1 MNSEKQ
7 KQKNGKES
15 VFVFDVDERYYQLTS
30 GSRKENFDNFI
41 SRFAPK
47 SENSCKYNALSEVR
61 LMSPQETEDV
71 KLIADIICSVLDV
84 KGNNK
89 HLNES
94 VSDFIFAVIFYVLY
108 RNFLQSPKFVC
119 KNGIRKSLSNA
130 NINDVRNFIVNLK
143 QKKNIQEELKKMV
156 QNENFI
162 EKYAVDE
169 ETKAYVRKKLL
180 ELYGDTDKENIENGN
195 HPKFVLEFMKSSL
208 LPKETFDEILK
219 KAEFFL
225 SYLDEPKISNNI

>member
-47 SENSCKYNALSEVR
+47 SENSCKYNALSEAR

-71 KLIADIICSVLDV
+71 KLIVDIICSVLDV

-94 VSDFIFAVIFYVLY
+94 VSDFIFAVTFYVLY
-108 RNFLQSPKFVC
+108 RNFLQRPRYIYKD
-119 KNGIRKSLSNA
+119 GIKKPVSDA

-143 QKKNIQEELKKMV
+143 QKQNIQEELKKMV

-162 EKYAVDE
+162 KKYAVDE
-169 ETKAYVRKKLL
+169 ETKTYVRKKLL
-180 ELYGDTDKENIENGN
+180 ELYGDTDKESIENGN
-195 HPKFVLEFMKSSL
+195 HPKFMLEFMKSSL

-219 KAEFFL
+219 KAELLLFYF
-225 SYLDEPKISNNI
+225 DEP

>member
-7 KQKNGKES
+7 KQKNGKET

-71 KLIADIICSVLDV
+71 KLIADIICGVADA
-84 KGNNK
+84 KGDNK
-89 HLNES
+89 YWVES
-94 VSDFIFAVIFYVLY
+94 VSGLIAAIAFYVLY

-119 KNGIRKSLSNA
+119 KNRIRKFVPNA
-130 NINDVRNFIVNLK
+130 NMYDVRNFIVDLK
-143 QKKNIQEELKKMV
+143 QKGNVQKELKKIV

-162 EKYAVDE
+162 EKYAVGE
-169 ETKAYVRKKLL
+169 ETKTYVRKKLL
-180 ELYGDTDKENIENGN
+180 ELYGDIDKESIKNGN
-195 HPKFVLEFMKSSL
+195 HPKFTYGFLKNSL
-208 LPKETFDEILK
+208 LPKETFDKILK
-219 KAEFFL
+219 RAEMFL
-225 SYLDEPKISNNI
+225 SIFDEP

>member
-1 MNSEKQ
+1 MNLEKQ

-47 SENSCKYNALSEVR
+47 FENSCKYNALSEVR

-71 KLIADIICSVLDV
+71 KLIANIICSVLDV

-119 KNGIRKSLSNA
+119 KNRIRKFVPNA
-130 NINDVRNFIVNLK
+130 NMYDVRNFIADLK
-143 QKKNIQEELKKMV
+143 QKGNVQKELKKIV

-169 ETKAYVRKKLL
+169 ETKTYVRKKLL
-180 ELYGDTDKENIENGN
+180 ELYGDIDKESIKNGN
-195 HPKFVLEFMKSSL
+195 HPKFTYGFLKNSL
-208 LPKETFDEILK
+208 LSKETFDKILK
-219 KAEFFL
+219 RAEMFL
-225 SYLDEPKISNNI
+225 SIFDESTVSNNI

>member
-1 MNSEKQ
+1 MNSERQ

-15 VFVFDVDERYYQLTS
+15 VFDVDERYYQLTS
-30 GSRKENFDNFI
+30 GARKEKFDNLI
-41 SRFAPK
+41 LRFAPK

-61 LMSPQETEDV
+61 LMFPEETEDV
-71 KLIADIICSVLDV
+71 KVIVNIICGVSDI

-94 VSDFIFAVIFYVLY
+94 IDFIFAVIFYVLY
-108 RNFLQSPKFVC
+108 RNFLRSPKFIC
-119 KNGIRKSLSNA
+119 KNGIKKPVSDA

-143 QKKNIQEELKKMV
+143 QKQNMQEELKKMV

-162 EKYAVDE
+162 EKYAIDE
-169 ETKAYVRKKLL
+169 ETKTYVRKKLL
-180 ELYGDTDKENIENGN
+180 ELYGDTDKESIENGN
-195 HPKFVLEFMKSSL
+195 HPKFILEFMKSSL

-219 KAEFFL
+219 KVELFL
-225 SYLDEPKISNNI
+225 SYFC

>member
-7 KQKNGKES
+7 KRKNGKES
-15 VFVFDVDERYYQLTS
+15 VFVFDVDERGYQLTS
-30 GSRKENFDNFI
+30 GSRKETFDNFI

-47 SENSCKYNALSEVR
+47 SENYCKYNALSEVR
-61 LMSPQETEDV
+61 LMFPEETEDV
-71 KLIADIICSVLDV
+71 KVIVNIICGVSDI

-94 VSDFIFAVIFYVLY
+94 IFDFIFAVIFYVLY
-108 RNFLQSPKFVC
+108 RNFLQSPKFIC
-119 KNGIRKSLSNA
+119 KNEIKKPVSDA

-143 QKKNIQEELKKMV
+143 QKQNMQEELKKIV

-162 EKYAVDE
+162 EKYAIDE
-169 ETKAYVRKKLL
+169 ETKTYVRKKLL
-180 ELYGDTDKENIENGN
+180 ELYGSTDKEIIENGN
-195 HPKFVLEFMKSSL
+195 HPKFILEFMKISL

-219 KAEFFL
+219 KVELFL
-225 SYLDEPKISNNI
+225 SYYC

>member
-15 VFVFDVDERYYQLTS
+15 VFDVDERYYQLTS

-41 SRFAPK
+41 SRFTPK
-47 SENSCKYNALSEVR
+47 SENSCQYNALSEVR
-61 LMSPQETEDV
+61 LMSPEETEDV
-71 KLIADIICSVLDV
+71 KLIADIICGVVDA
-84 KGNNK
+84 KGDNK
-89 HLNES
+89 YWVES
-94 VSDFIFAVIFYVLY
+94 ASGLIFAIAFYVLY
-108 RNFLQSPKFVC
+108 RNFLQSPKIIC
-119 KNGIRKSLSNA
+119 KNGIRKFVFDA

-143 QKKNIQEELKKMV
+143 QKQNIQEELKKMV

-169 ETKAYVRKKLL
+169 ETKTYVRKKLL
-180 ELYGDTDKENIENGN
+180 ELYGDTDKESIENGN
-195 HPKFVLEFMKSSL
+195 HPKFMLEFMKNSL

-219 KAEFFL
+219 KVELFL
-225 SYLDEPKISNNI
+225 SYFC

>member
-7 KQKNGKES
+7 KQKNVKES

-41 SRFAPK
+41 LRFMPK

-61 LMSPQETEDV
+61 LISPQETEDV
-71 KLIADIICSVLDV
+71 KLIADIICSVADDRD
-84 KGNNK
+84 NK
-89 HLNES
+89 YLIES
-94 VSDFIFAVIFYVLY
+94 VSDLIFATTFYVLY
-108 RNFLQSPKFVC
+108 RNFLQNPKFVC
-119 KNGIRKSLSNA
+119 KNGIRKFVSDA

-143 QKKNIQEELKKMV
+143 QKQNIQEELKKMV

-169 ETKAYVRKKLL
+169 ETKTYVRKKLL

-208 LPKETFDEILK
+208 FPKETFDEILK

-225 SYLDEPKISNNI
+225 PYLDEPKISNNI

>member
-15 VFVFDVDERYYQLTS
+15 VFVFDVDENNYQLTP

-61 LMSPQETEDV
+61 LMTPLETEDI
-71 KLIADIICSVLDV
+71 KLIADIICGVADA

-89 HLNES
+89 YWVES
-94 VSDFIFAVIFYVLY
+94 ASGLIFAIAFYVLY
-108 RNFLQSPKFVC
+108 RNFLQNPKYVYE
-119 KNGIRKSLSNA
+119 NGIKKILSDA
-130 NINDVRNFIVNLK
+130 NINDIRNFIVNLK
-143 QKKNIQEELKKMV
+143 QKQNIQEELKKMV

-169 ETKAYVRKKLL
+169 ETKTYVRKKLL
-180 ELYGDTDKENIENGN
+180 ELYGSTDKKIIENGN
-195 HPKFVLEFMKSSL
+195 HPKFILEFMKFSL

-219 KAEFFL
+219 KAELFL
-225 SYLDEPKISNNI
+225 SYFL